1 MEVWRL
7 KVLELSKN
15 FQKGFCI
22 TEKGVQGCSQ
32 VSRLFRG
39 ISEHLKK
46 NQGVLKDSQ
55 GVSVPWEVLYIY
67 RLLKE
72 VLVMWIR
79 EL

>member
-1 MEVWRL
+1 M

-55 GVSVPWEVLYIY
+55 GVSVPWEASKGGSGHVDQGALRVL
-67 RLLKE
+67 
-72 VLVMWIR
+72 
-79 EL
+79 